1 MLPDRARQFQGR
13 TESYPLKIRPGRDT
27 IIPMMTAEQL
37 RQRINEH
44 PFWLFRLTLSD
55 GRAFDVPNH
64 DVALVKKNTIE
75 IGTNLDADSWAQK
88 YVECAILHITSIED
102 TSASKAA

>member
-1 MLPDRARQFQGR
+1 
-13 TESYPLKIRPGRDT
+13 
-27 IIPMMTAEQL
+27 MMTAEQL

-44 PFWLFRLTLSD
+44 PFRPFRLTLSD
-55 GRAFDVPNH
+55 GRALDVPNH

>member
-1 MLPDRARQFQGR
+1 
-13 TESYPLKIRPGRDT
+13 
-27 IIPMMTAEQL
+27 MMTAEQL

-44 PFWLFRLTLSD
+44 PFRPFRLTLSD

-75 IGTNLDADSWAQK
+75 VGTNLDADSWAQK
-88 YVECAILHITSIED
+88 YVECSILHITSIGD
-102 TSASKAA
+102 IPADRAA